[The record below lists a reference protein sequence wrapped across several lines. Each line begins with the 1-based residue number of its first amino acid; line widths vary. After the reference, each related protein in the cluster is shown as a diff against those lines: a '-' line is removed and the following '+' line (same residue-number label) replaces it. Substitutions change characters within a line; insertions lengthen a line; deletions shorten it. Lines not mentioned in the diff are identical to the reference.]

1 MDKNHEAEG
10 AVSDEK
16 TVERSGLISFREVKG
31 GEVFVGEAC
40 EEGQS
45 NPQSFS
51 SREGTISV
59 GYFSQIF

>member
-1 MDKNHEAEG
+1 MNKNHKAEG

-31 GEVFVGEAC
+31 GEVFVGEGC
-40 EEGQS
+40 EKGQS

-51 SREGTISV
+51 SREGAAN
-59 GYFSQIF
+59 FSGIF